1 MRTLLPMLVVVMG
14 VASLASQSPP
24 SPAQTPPPTFR
35 GSVRVIELD
44 AIVRDR
50 DDSFV
55 PGLTKDDFVVL
66 ENGRP
71 QEIAS
76 VSMLNLPIDR
86 RGRPAET
93 DVPAAAPAAGGP
105 EDIGRVYVMILN
117 SSHEHVRRI
126 AHEFVDGFL
135 GPTDLMSVMHGN
147 RAGTQ
152 GLTNQKE
159 LLRAAIERYS
169 GSSGSGIALIK
180 EVSINLN
187 ALRGRRKAI
196 LYIGEEGGIARGE
209 NSIFEGAVARQRQY
223 DDAVR
228 TAIRNNVRI
237 YPIDPRGFLVRIP
250 LVYREGGPAGTGL
263 GEGMNARI
271 LASETGGTAIVNTS
285 NFSGGFNRIVRDNSA
300 YYVIAFYSSAEPD
313 GRFHPVTLQVKR
325 PDLSIRAKGG
335 YRATTPDVKGRSV
348 RLPSNLSAGARD
360 VLSGSARGE
369 GGLPIDLFTAVFQGE
384 GYDGSL
390 LIGSHL
396 PGAQLK
402 LDPKE
407 RIELSYVAVDR
418 WGVTRAAERRAFTLT
433 LSESARTRVAQTG
446 LRLFGRLRLPRGRYD
461 IRVAV
466 HQPGGAT
473 GSASAEVEIPDYTE
487 LPMSVSDLVVASSH
501 GPTLTTLEDDT
512 ILRRALPTQP
522 TPNRRFRRTE
532 TLTVFGE
539 VYNSQWLLSPKVGV
553 SNLVVSSAG
562 RVVTR
567 AEETLALSN
576 RGRVYYTGRVP
587 LAAFEPGEHVLTVE
601 AFTRDGIPAS
611 ASQQVRFEVV
621 D

>member
-1 MRTLLPMLVVVMG
+1 MRILLPVLVAVMG
-14 VASLASQSPP
+14 VGALASQRP
-24 SPAQTPPPTFR
+24 SAPAQTQPPTFK
-35 GSVRVIELD
+35 GAVRVIEVD

-50 DDSFV
+50 DDNFV
-55 PGLTKDDFVVL
+55 PGLTKDDFVVF
-66 ENGRP
+66 EDGRS
-71 QEIAS
+71 QEIVS
-76 VSMLNLPIDR
+76 VSTLNLPVDR
-86 RGRPAET
+86 RGRPAEINL
-93 DVPAAAPAAGGP
+93 PAAAPVAGEP

-117 SSHEHVRRI
+117 SSHEQVRRI
-126 AHEFVDGFL
+126 AHEFIDGYL
-135 GPTDLMSVMHGN
+135 GPTDLMSIMHGN

-152 GLTNQKE
+152 GLTNDKE
-159 LLRAAIERYS
+159 LLRAAVDRYS
-169 GSSGSGIALIK
+169 GGGANGVALIK

-196 LYIGEEGGIARGE
+196 LYIGEDTGIARSE
-209 NSIFEGAVARQRQY
+209 RSLPEMAKY
-223 DDAVR
+223 DDAVQ

-250 LVYREGGPAGTGL
+250 LEERPLNGPAGTGL
-263 GEGMNARI
+263 GEGMHARI
-271 LASETGGTAIVNTS
+271 LASATGGTAVVNSS
-285 NFSGGFNRIVRDNSA
+285 NFSGGFRRVVRDNSA
-300 YYVIAFYSSAEPD
+300 YYVVAFYSSVEPD
-313 GRFHPVTLQVKR
+313 GKFHPVKIQVNR
-325 PDLSIRAKGG
+325 PDLSVRAQAG

-348 RLPSNLSAGARD
+348 KLPSNLSANARD
-360 VLSGSARGE
+360 VLSGSARE
-369 GGLPIDLFTAVFQGE
+369 DGLPVDLFTAVFQGE

-390 LIGSHL
+390 LIGCHL

-402 LDPKE
+402 LDPNE

-433 LSESARTRVAQTG
+433 LSDSARAKVAETG
-446 LRLFGRLRLPRGRYD
+446 LRLFGRLRLPRGHYD

-473 GSASAEVEIPDYTE
+473 GSAVAEVEIPDYTE
-487 LPMSVSDLVVASSH
+487 LPLSVSDLVVASSH

-522 TPNRRFRRTE
+522 TPNRRFRRGE

-539 VYNSQWLLSPKVGV
+539 VYNSQWVLTPKVGV

-562 RVVTR
+562 RVVAR
-567 AEETLALSN
+567 AEETLVASN

-587 LAAFEPGEHVLTVE
+587 LAGFDPGEYALTVE
-601 AFTRDGIPAS
+601 AFTRDGLPTS
-611 ASQQVRFEVV
+611 ASQQLRFEVA